1 MSSNEAM
8 PVTILELL
16 ASGAR
21 VVASDIPAHRDIRD
35 RTAGAITLVPL
46 DAKPD
51 VLADALEH
59 ALNESP
65 APAQRI
71 PTWDEVTTQTLDV
84 YRDLTSAAVAAA

>member
-16 ASGAR
+16 AAGAR

-46 DAKPD
+46 RADPQ
-51 VLADALEH
+51 VLACALEH
-59 ALNESP
+59 ALNERP
-65 APAQRI
+65 EPAQRI
-71 PTWDEVTTQTLDV
+71 PTWDEVAERTLDV
-84 YRDLTSAAVAAA
+84 YRGVTSAAAAT